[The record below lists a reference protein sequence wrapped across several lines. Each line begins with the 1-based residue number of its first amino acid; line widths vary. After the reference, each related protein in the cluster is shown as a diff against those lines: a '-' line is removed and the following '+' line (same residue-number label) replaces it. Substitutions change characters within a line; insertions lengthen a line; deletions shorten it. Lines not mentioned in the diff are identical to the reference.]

1 MYSLS
6 LTMDIEN
13 CIMGRRSIRKYKP
26 GRVSDEVIRR
36 GIELAEAAP
45 DAGNLQEREYVVVR
59 DAAVKKALSRASLGQ
74 TQPQSADVVVV
85 FCSSDSRISDYG
97 KRGIELYAPQD
108 VAAAVQNFLLYIHSQ
123 GLGAVWIGA
132 FNESQVCEALGLPRH
147 IRPLAIVPVG
157 MPGEVPR
164 QSEKRPLN
172 EKIHREK
179 WD

>member
-1 MYSLS
+1 
-6 LTMDIEN
+6 MDVEN

-59 DAAVKKALSRASLGQ
+59 DATIKKALSAASLGQ
-74 TQPQSADVVVV
+74 PQPKTADVIVI
-85 FCSSDSRISDYG
+85 FCSSEERISGYG

-123 GLGAVWIGA
+123 GLGVSG
-132 FNESQVCEALGLPRH
+132 
-147 IRPLAIVPVG
+147 
-157 MPGEVPR
+157 
-164 QSEKRPLN
+164 
-172 EKIHREK
+172 
-179 WD
+179 

>member
-1 MYSLS
+1 
-6 LTMDIEN
+6 MDVEN
-13 CIMGRRSIRKYKP
+13 CITGRRSIRKYKP

-45 DAGNLQEREYVVVR
+45 NAGNLQEREYVIVR
-59 DAAVKKALSRASLGQ
+59 DVTVKKALSTASLGQ
-74 TQPQSADVVVV
+74 PQPQKADVVIV
-85 FCSSDSRISDYG
+85 FCSSEVRISDYG

-132 FNESQVCEALGLPRH
+132 FNESQVSDALGLPRH
-147 IRPLAIVPVG
+147 IRPIAIVPVG
-157 MPGEVPR
+157 LPGEVPK
-164 QSEKRPLN
+164 QSEKRPLDG
-172 EKIHREK
+172 KIHREK